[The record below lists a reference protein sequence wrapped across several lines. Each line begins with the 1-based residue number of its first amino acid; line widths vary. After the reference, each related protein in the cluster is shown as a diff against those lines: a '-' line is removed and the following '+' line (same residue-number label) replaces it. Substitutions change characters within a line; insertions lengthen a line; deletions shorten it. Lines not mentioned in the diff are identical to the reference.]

1 MHILICRPMTA
12 AALCTAPCACLLLLA
27 AGCAWKST
35 YDEAVAEKEGV
46 KAELQSVTVEQN
58 RLAEQAKAIEP
69 LTRRASQQ
77 AEQANASLRDAI
89 DTAETERKIGEERQA
104 KLARLIDQLTAQQNS
119 LRQAMRQAKA
129 EQPKLQAA
137 VDKYRAQL
145 DEADRL
151 SAAAAFPP
159 PPPSVQDPIASAAAP
174 PLPASPQAP
183 TMTQTSLSSSAPAAS
198 RDAPPAPATRPVT
211 KRGVEPAEEGFFA
224 AMTDWLVSLWRSVF
238 S

>member
-12 AALCTAPCACLLLLA
+12 TALCTAPCACLLLLA

-35 YDEAVAEKEGV
+35 YDEAVAEREGA
-46 KAELQSVTVEQN
+46 KAELQSITVEQD
-58 RLAEQAKAIEP
+58 RLAEQAKAMEP
-69 LTRRASQQ
+69 LTRQAGRQ
-77 AEQANASLRDAI
+77 AEQANASLQGAI
-89 DTAETERKIGEERQA
+89 DTAEAERKIGQERQA

-137 VDKYRAQL
+137 VEKYRAQL

-159 PPPSVQDPIASAAAP
+159 PPPPVQDPIASPAAP
-174 PLPASPQAP
+174 SLPASPHAP
-183 TMTQTSLSSSAPAAS
+183 TMTQTSLSSPDPAAS
-198 RDAPPAPATRPVT
+198 RDPLPAPATRPVT
-211 KRGVEPAEEGFFA
+211 KRGVEPAEGGFFA
-224 AMTDWLVSLWRSVF
+224 AMTDWLVSLWRSFF